1 MTFFKRPYWITALS
15 NNTTAIGAFA
25 NVSVGNLTNATAIG
39 YNAQVN
45 ASNKIRLGNA
55 AVAVIEAQVGLTVVS
70 SDKTK
75 KENFRPVD
83 GEEVLKKISGLG
95 LTSWNYIGQ
104 DGKQFRHYG
113 PMAQDFFAAFG
124 NDGMGTI
131 GTPTTINSGDMVGV
145 LMIGVQTLEK
155 RTVELRQENNLL
167 KETVETFKA
176 ENADLKARLEKLERA
191 IGSYALATNT
201 E

>member
-1 MTFFKRPYWITALS
+1 MDP
-15 NNTTAIGAFA
+15 
-25 NVSVGNLTNATAIG
+25 
-39 YNAQVN
+39 
-45 ASNKIRLGNA
+45 
-55 AVAVIEAQVGLTVVS
+55 
-70 SDKTK
+70 
-75 KENFRPVD
+75 
-83 GEEVLKKISGLG
+83 
-95 LTSWNYIGQ
+95 
-104 DGKQFRHYG
+104 KQFRHYG

-176 ENADLKARLEKLERA
+176 ENADLKARLERLERA